1 MEISGT
7 ESLAALA
14 GGLRPDRDLPPAR
27 NPCRGVRHHPGA
39 PGDRAGR
46 RVPAVL
52 SDKRGRHQRHLRQSV
67 RHPVCRSD
75 HRAAGQSRI
84 YGGSANRDDIQLD
97 AGDTPERR
105 WLAIPI
111 RTLGHRYR
119 DFLDVKRHP
128 ETRAPDRSKPFSH
141 LVTGMMLRAFAAD
154 PSWHDAPE
162 VGRAGELLASRL
174 FQTRSVRRPRRSSYW
189 ERVSFPFWFADI
201 VSALD
206 TLSRLGVSRR
216 SDPIAIALR
225 AGGEL
230 QHDDGTL
237 ALKLLRTKDKDLRWW
252 ICLAVCRS
260 LRRWWPR

>member
-174 FQTRSVRRPRRSSYW
+174 FQTRSVRRPRRSELLGTSVVPVLV
-189 ERVSFPFWFADI
+189 RRHRFCARH
-201 VSALD
+201 ALAAG
-206 TLSRLGVSRR
+206 RLPAIR
-216 SDPIAIALR
+216 SDRYCTR

>member
-174 FQTRSVRRPRRSSYW
+174 FQTRSVRRPRRSELLGTSVVPVLV
-189 ERVSFPFWFADI
+189 RRHRFCARH
-201 VSALD
+201 ALAAG
-206 TLSRLGVSRR
+206 RLPAIR
-216 SDPIAIALR
+216 SDR
-225 AGGEL
+225 YC
-230 QHDDGTL
+230 T
-237 ALKLLRTKDKDLRWW
+237 
-252 ICLAVCRS
+252 
-260 LRRWWPR
+260 